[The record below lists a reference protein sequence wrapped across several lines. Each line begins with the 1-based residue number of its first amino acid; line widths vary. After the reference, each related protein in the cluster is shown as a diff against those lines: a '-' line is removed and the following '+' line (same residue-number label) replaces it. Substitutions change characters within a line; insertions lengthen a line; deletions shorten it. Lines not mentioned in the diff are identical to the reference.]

1 LPTSTASRLEAASN
15 TRVSPVAARI
25 DAGAGLTLSRPGLG
39 LAPAADPLLLP
50 AVTAP
55 AADAGV
61 GATVV
66 LVLLIIVVIFVL
78 LSMGAVELVRFPAA
92 ASREGLGLGPLPPG
106 QVDGEL
112 LDGLM
117 RGWGVTGKATPAR
130 MGGPLSGAVLG
141 PSIEGAG
148 AGAGLGACSSI
159 RPPRRLGM
167 PATPVQQTARAH
179 AA

>member
-15 TRVSPVAARI
+15 TRVSPVAAGI
-25 DAGAGLTLSRPGLG
+25 VAGAGLTLSRPGLG
-39 LAPAADPLLLP
+39 LAPAADPSLLP

-61 GATVV
+61 GAPVV
-66 LVLLIIVVIFVL
+66 LVLLMIVVFFVL
-78 LSMGAVELVRFPAA
+78 FMGAVELVRFPAA
-92 ASREGLGLGPLPPG
+92 ASKEGLGLGALPPS

-112 LDGLM
+112 LDGLV

-130 MGGPLSGAVLG
+130 MGGPLSGAALG

-159 RPPRRLGM
+159 RLGV
-167 PATPVQQTARAH
+167 PATPVKQTARAH